1 MKNIEPAK
9 ANAASAHFFQSALI
23 FAAPRV
29 GKSEIIQRDRFR
41 LQQRLGLASDR
52 ASPIDKCAEHVEKQ
66 GLHRKPRT
74 KLLTCTHS
82 TGLSSSSGGDTRC
95 HAPTRIMLAMTTTNY

>member
-52 ASPIDKCAEHVEKQ
+52 ASLIDKCAEYVEKQ
-66 GLHRKPRT
+66 GFHRQR
-74 KLLTCTHS
+74 H
-82 TGLSSSSGGDTRC
+82 GLFIAHGGAPCQSG
-95 HAPTRIMLAMTTTNY
+95 TNISALNRG